1 MFGNTVAFAGAEK
14 GDEGDEEDPGAEG
27 LGICVDMAVDF
38 PPQPQTDKMR
48 IDEKTS
54 ATVFKTTVKT
64 PEGCT
69 ASIPEQQLWL
79 NKNRLL
85 SLMS

>member
-14 GDEGDEEDPGAEG
+14 EDEGDEGSEEDPGPEG
-27 LGICVDMAVDF
+27 LGICVDIAVDF
-38 PPQPQTDKMR
+38 PPQPQTEKMM

-64 PEGCT
+64 PERCT
-69 ASIPEQQLWL
+69 CKYSQTTTLAQ
-79 NKNRLL
+79 
-85 SLMS
+85 